1 MKMETAKYDENRLL
15 HLLLDMGEMLLA
27 SGAEINRVEDTLQRI
42 GRAYGAAKMNVFV
55 ITSSIVI
62 TMERTDGELL
72 THTRR
77 VNYTGSTDF
86 TALEQL
92 NALSRNCCINPIPL
106 DQFQRRLQE
115 IAEPRGR
122 WDLYMGSILAAG
134 SFAVFFGGTFAD
146 GVVAAL
152 VAVLICFIQQ
162 KATKFFANTIMFNLF
177 CSFVVGTVICLTVKV
192 LPVLNMDKIMIGDI
206 MLLIPGIPATNS
218 IRDMLMG
225 DTISGLMRLI
235 ESILWA
241 GALAC
246 GFMWA
251 IWFVG
256 GDFAAYYGFCR
267 FSGICHAV
275 PAETV
280 IVGIGISG
288 RCYLLGRISS
298 GNVFQRRTDLY
309 FRTGGFGTVSSLCG
323 FSCSQKESSGPAV
336 FDSVSCAADSG
347 KYAVLHDECSSA
359 GKYRRS
365 VTLWQSDTSV
375 CIVHRGWDLYRVD
388 DLINFPKILCSQ
400 NKQN

>member
-1 MKMETAKYDENRLL
+1 MKTGKYDENRLL

-62 TMERTDGELL
+62 TMEKTDGELL

-77 VNYTGSTDF
+77 INYTGSTDF
-86 TALEQL
+86 TMLEQL

-106 DQFQRRLQE
+106 EQFHRRLQE
-115 IAEPRGR
+115 IAEPKTR
-122 WDLYMGSILAAG
+122 WELYVGSFLAAG

-146 GVVAAL
+146 GIVAAL
-152 VAVLICFIQQ
+152 VGVLICFIQE
-162 KATKFFANTIMFNLF
+162 KITGLFANTIMFNLF
-177 CSFVVGTVICLTVKV
+177 ISFIVGAVICLTVRV

-246 GFMWA
+246 GFMAA
-251 IWFVG
+251 IWMV
-256 GDFAAYYGFCR
+256 
-267 FSGICHAV
+267 
-275 PAETV
+275 
-280 IVGIGISG
+280 
-288 RCYLLGRISS
+288 
-298 GNVFQRRTDLY
+298 
-309 FRTGGFGTVSSLCG
+309 
-323 FSCSQKESSGPAV
+323 
-336 FDSVSCAADSG
+336 
-347 KYAVLHDECSSA
+347 
-359 GKYRRS
+359 
-365 VTLWQSDTSV
+365 
-375 CIVHRGWDLYRVD
+375 RV
-388 DLINFPKILCSQ
+388 
-400 NKQN
+400 

>member
-77 VNYTGSTDF
+77 VNYAGSTDF

-246 GFMWA
+246 GFMAA
-251 IWFVG
+251 IWMV
-256 GDFAAYYGFCR
+256 
-267 FSGICHAV
+267 
-275 PAETV
+275 
-280 IVGIGISG
+280 
-288 RCYLLGRISS
+288 
-298 GNVFQRRTDLY
+298 
-309 FRTGGFGTVSSLCG
+309 
-323 FSCSQKESSGPAV
+323 
-336 FDSVSCAADSG
+336 
-347 KYAVLHDECSSA
+347 
-359 GKYRRS
+359 
-365 VTLWQSDTSV
+365 
-375 CIVHRGWDLYRVD
+375 RV
-388 DLINFPKILCSQ
+388 
-400 NKQN
+400 

>member
-1 MKMETAKYDENRLL
+1 M
-15 HLLLDMGEMLLA
+15 
-27 SGAEINRVEDTLQRI
+27 
-42 GRAYGAAKMNVFV
+42 
-55 ITSSIVI
+55 
-62 TMERTDGELL
+62 
-72 THTRR
+72 
-77 VNYTGSTDF
+77 
-86 TALEQL
+86 
-92 NALSRNCCINPIPL
+92 
-106 DQFQRRLQE
+106 FQRRLQE

-246 GFMWA
+246 GFMAA
-251 IWFVG
+251 IWMV
-256 GDFAAYYGFCR
+256 
-267 FSGICHAV
+267 
-275 PAETV
+275 
-280 IVGIGISG
+280 
-288 RCYLLGRISS
+288 
-298 GNVFQRRTDLY
+298 
-309 FRTGGFGTVSSLCG
+309 
-323 FSCSQKESSGPAV
+323 
-336 FDSVSCAADSG
+336 
-347 KYAVLHDECSSA
+347 
-359 GKYRRS
+359 
-365 VTLWQSDTSV
+365 
-375 CIVHRGWDLYRVD
+375 RV
-388 DLINFPKILCSQ
+388 
-400 NKQN
+400 

>member
-1 MKMETAKYDENRLL
+1 MCAVDIFCLLMVYNIVDQGWNEDENGKIRR
-15 HLLLDMGEMLLA
+15 EPAFASA
-27 SGAEINRVEDTLQRI
+27 SGYGRDATGFGGGDQPCRRYIAEDRACIWRCQNERIRDHIEHCDHNGKNRRGI
-42 GRAYGAAKMNVFV
+42 AYTHQK
-55 ITSSIVI
+55 S
-62 TMERTDGELL
+62 EL
-72 THTRR
+72 
-77 VNYTGSTDF
+77 YGQYGF

-162 KATKFFANTIMFNLF
+162 KATKLFANTIMFNLF

-246 GFMWA
+246 GFMAA
-251 IWFVG
+251 IWMV
-256 GDFAAYYGFCR
+256 
-267 FSGICHAV
+267 
-275 PAETV
+275 
-280 IVGIGISG
+280 
-288 RCYLLGRISS
+288 
-298 GNVFQRRTDLY
+298 
-309 FRTGGFGTVSSLCG
+309 
-323 FSCSQKESSGPAV
+323 
-336 FDSVSCAADSG
+336 
-347 KYAVLHDECSSA
+347 
-359 GKYRRS
+359 
-365 VTLWQSDTSV
+365 
-375 CIVHRGWDLYRVD
+375 RV
-388 DLINFPKILCSQ
+388 
-400 NKQN
+400 